1 MLILLFEEI
10 VLPCVTY
17 PENGEKI
24 GKQLLQVV
32 PILQKIVWICY
43 TNSTAQTYKGI
54 RLFLHVLCLQLSFA
68 IDNLPKELDLI
79 DLFCT

>member
-43 TNSTAQTYKGI
+43 TNSTAQT
-54 RLFLHVLCLQLSFA
+54 
-68 IDNLPKELDLI
+68 
-79 DLFCT
+79 